1 MRSGLKDSKKA
12 KKDKLYAKKSFLS
25 EVRGEGFLN
34 IILLDLNTILV
45 LVATVFFLQVFP
57 ISWEGFLHYIAPFR

>member
-1 MRSGLKDSKKA
+1 MCSGLKDSKKA

-57 ISWEGFLHYIAPFR
+57 IPSLGRVSCII